1 MARPLSAEARRKMLD
16 ATRAVIADVGPD
28 ALTIDEVARR
38 SGVAKT
44 TIYRHFPSASALI
57 LAALADVP
65 ASVVAP
71 DTGDLRRDLRCIID
85 QFIAIAADGAVRQ
98 MMFHALNTG
107 HDDPEFVKVHHE
119 LREGR
124 RNPIR
129 TALDQARDRGE
140 IASGVD
146 VDLAATVI
154 EAPFIVQRLIADLPV
169 TDHDIDAILDLVL
182 PGLRTIAPDP
192 HE

>member
-1 MARPLSAEARRKMLD
+1 MPRPLSTDARRKMLD
-16 ATRAVIADVGPD
+16 ATRALIAEVGPD
-28 ALTIDEVARR
+28 ALTVDEVARR

-44 TIYRHFPSASALI
+44 TIYRHFPSTNALV
-57 LAALADVP
+57 LNALAEVP
-65 ASVVAP
+65 ASVTTP
-71 DTGDLRRDLRCIID
+71 DTGDLRADLRGIID
-85 QFIAIAADGAVRQ
+85 QFMAIAADGAVRQ
-98 MMFHALNTG
+98 MMLHALNTG
-107 HDDPEFVKVHHE
+107 PDDPEFARIHAE

-129 TALDQARDRGE
+129 TALEQARDRGE
-140 IASGVD
+140 IASDTD

-169 TDHDIDAILDLVL
+169 TGRDIDAILDLVL
-182 PGLRTIAPDP
+182 PGLRAIAPDP

>member
-1 MARPLSAEARRKMLD
+1 MPRPLSADARRKMLD

-28 ALTIDEVARR
+28 GLTIDEVARR

-44 TIYRHFPSASALI
+44 TIYRHFPSTSALV
-57 LAALADVP
+57 LNALAEVP
-65 ASVVAP
+65 ASVASP
-71 DTGDLRRDLRCIID
+71 DTGDLRADLRGIID
-85 QFIAIAADGAVRQ
+85 QFMAIAADGAVRQ
-98 MMFHALNTG
+98 MMLHALNTG
-107 HDDPEFVKVHHE
+107 QDDPEFVRIHHE

-129 TALDQARDRGE
+129 IALEQARDRKQL
-140 IASGVD
+140 ASDID

-169 TDHDIDAILDLVL
+169 TDRDIDAILDLVL
-182 PGLRTIAPDP
+182 PGLRTIAPGP